1 LVYIL
6 VFGKK
11 GPYFFGGIGL
21 GKHREKKGHHILD
34 LMQPGKLLN
43 LGVIL
48 LSLLHVIEFDLS
60 QVGSQLFEAVR
71 KAGIDLLEVIGNPNG
86 IVQ

>member
-1 LVYIL
+1 M
-6 VFGKK
+6 
-11 GPYFFGGIGL
+11 
-21 GKHREKKGHHILD
+21 HS
-34 LMQPGKLLN
+34 GKLLN

-71 KAGIDLLEVIGNPNG
+71 KADIDLLEVSSNPNG
-86 IVQ
+86 LVQ

>member
-1 LVYIL
+1 
-6 VFGKK
+6 
-11 GPYFFGGIGL
+11 
-21 GKHREKKGHHILD
+21 
-34 LMQPGKLLN
+34 MQPGKLLN